1 MLGKKQCREKW
12 IILGEGTSSCVIKD
26 QSHNINKYIIL
37 VVIDWVWWQV
47 SLIYSGFGLKH
58 SCLPLWEGWWTVE
71 VCVLL
76 GGYLGEPPFSA
87 TFGTDMSSDNPGGW
101 GCRSCVLTWAPAW
114 APGWHTTA
122 DMMWHTHTPTH
133 RGRGRGRGRERV
145 SQGRFIQYLMSEVL
159 VDGCSLLSR
168 WSKHLPLKKNVS

>member
-1 MLGKKQCREKW
+1 MPGKKQCGKKW

-37 VVIDWVWWQV
+37 VVMDWVWWQV
-47 SLIYSGFGLKH
+47 PLIYSGFGLKH
-58 SCLPLWEGWWTVE
+58 SCLPLWVGWWTVE

-87 TFGTDMSSDNPGGW
+87 TFGTDMSSDSPGGW

-133 RGRGRGRGRERV
+133 RGRERESV
-145 SQGRFIQYLMSEVL
+145 KADLFNIWWVKCWLTAATSYQGGANIF
-159 VDGCSLLSR
+159 
-168 WSKHLPLKKNVS
+168 H